1 MAQLFIAARDVTAPT
16 VIDSQHIWQ
25 AHLAGARQEVETTP
39 EQNLGVLIETSLW
52 FFVATGPR
60 RDRDV
65 IMRGIYRAY
74 DVM

>member
-16 VIDSQHIWQ
+16 VIGSRHIWL

-39 EQNLGVLIETSLW
+39 EQNLDVLIETSSW
-52 FFVATGPR
+52 FFVVTGR
-60 RDRDV
+60 RRGRGV
-65 IMRGIYRAY
+65 ITRGMYRAY